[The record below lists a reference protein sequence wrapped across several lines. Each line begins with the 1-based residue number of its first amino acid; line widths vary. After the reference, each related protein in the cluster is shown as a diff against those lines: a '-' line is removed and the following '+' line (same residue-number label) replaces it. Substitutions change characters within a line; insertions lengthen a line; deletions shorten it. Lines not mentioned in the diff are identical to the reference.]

1 MARSFRVALAVGL
14 VLLTSLGVT
23 LSRTSAQQQQQP
35 ATSVIR
41 QTVTFIDVKF
51 TKADKVW
58 DSKGTGFFVFYPDKR
73 LGENRGFVYLVT
85 NRHVVQPQIDEGHIY
100 PIISTDIRL
109 NLRKKQNGKLSEDS
123 ALPPSARWHFP
134 ADEAV
139 DLAAMAYLPNEETY
153 ELVYFPISSF
163 VTEDIVKSRGIGEGD
178 SVLFAG
184 YFSQFPGTERI
195 EPIIRQGILAMMPR
209 EEMQTTLNKAGWLY
223 LADLH
228 VFNGNSGSPLF
239 VNMGGAR
246 NGILS
251 LGGFPYMLIGVVS
264 GYYYENSDLTLTV
277 TTSTIT
283 GKLGAN
289 SGIALVV
296 PADQVKALL
305 DSSEFQSERDSVVAA
320 TQHN

>member
-1 MARSFRVALAVGL
+1 MPRSFKIAVAIGCVLISGL
-14 VLLTSLGVT
+14 NVP

-35 ATSVIR
+35 PTSLIR

-51 TKADKVW
+51 TKADKIW
-58 DSKGTGFFVFYPDKR
+58 DSHGTGFFVFYPEKR
-73 LGENRGFVYLVT
+73 LGENLGFVYLVT
-85 NRHVVQPQIDEGHIY
+85 NRHVAQPEIDEGHIY
-100 PIISTDIRL
+100 PVISTNLRL
-109 NLRKKQNGKLSEDS
+109 NLREKQNGELSEDS
-123 ALPPSARWHFP
+123 ALPASARWHFP
-134 ADEAV
+134 SDDAV
-139 DLAAMAYLPNEETY
+139 DLAAMAILPDEKKY
-153 ELVYFPISSF
+153 EFVSFPVSSF
-163 VTEDIVKSRGIGEGD
+163 VTEDVVKTRAIGEGD

-184 YFSQFPGTERI
+184 YFYQFPGTERI

-209 EEMQTTLNKAGWLY
+209 EEMQTTLNKAGRLY

-239 VNMGGAR
+239 VNVGGAR
-246 NGILS
+246 NGVLN
-251 LGGFPYMLIGVVS
+251 LGGFPYLLIGVVS

-305 DSSEFQSERDSVVAA
+305 DSSELQSERDNIVAA

>member
-1 MARSFRVALAVGL
+1 MAMAIGI
-14 VLLTSLGVT
+14 VLLSGISVPL
-23 LSRTSAQQQQQP
+23 LRTRAQQQQP
-35 ATSVIR
+35 ATSLIR

-58 DSKGTGFFVFYPDKR
+58 DSHGTGFFVFYPDQR

-85 NRHVVQPQIDEGHIY
+85 NRHVAQPEIDEGHIY
-100 PIISTDIRL
+100 PVISTHVRL
-109 NLRKKQNGKLSEDS
+109 NLRKKQNGQLSEDS
-123 ALPPSARWHFP
+123 ALPSSARWHFP
-134 ADEAV
+134 ADKAV
-139 DLAAMAYLPNEETY
+139 DLAATAYLPNEETY
-153 ELVYFPISSF
+153 EVVYFPVSSF
-163 VTEDIVKSRGIGEGD
+163 VTEDVVKSKGIAEGD

-184 YFSQFPGTERI
+184 YFYQFPGTERI

-209 EEMQTTLNKAGWLY
+209 EEMQTTLHKTGLLY

-228 VFNGNSGSPLF
+228 VFSGNSGSPLF
-239 VNMGGAR
+239 VNVTGAR
-246 NGILS
+246 NGTMI

-277 TTSTIT
+277 TTNTIT

-305 DSSEFQSERDSVVAA
+305 DSSEFQSERDSEIAA
-320 TQHN
+320 EQGTSH